1 MSVSWRDFASSSTA
15 LVGDD
20 VLLTVH
26 APGDFC
32 DTWTAQAERLG
43 VDCEQLDYSGLL
55 NGGANR
61 SAAKDIAIGVA
72 LTRVRA

>member
-32 DTWTAQAERLG
+32 DTWTAQAERVG
-43 VDCEQLDYSGLL
+43 PNGEQLDFSGLIG
-55 NGGANR
+55 GGADR
-61 SAAKDIAIGVA
+61 DAAKAAAIAT
-72 LTRVRA
+72 LTRMCA